1 MLKKLFDWTP
11 SDIAQWEKIR
21 RKGLQ
26 HFILWYGVQL
36 FGGGL
41 FALLGATAL
50 LVSISTSPKIHITNS
65 ASLGLELLF
74 IAAVCILGGVV
85 NSLLTW
91 SVEEIIYRKIM
102 GRSAGTASD
111 KADLS

>member
-21 RKGLQ
+21 QKGLR

-41 FALLGATAL
+41 FILLGAAAL
-50 LVSISTSPKIHITNS
+50 LVRTQTFMETHILNI
-65 ASLGLELLF
+65 AGLALELLF
-74 IAAVCILGGVV
+74 VAAICLLGGVV

-91 SVEEIIYRKIM
+91 AMEENIYRKIIKRQKM
-102 GRSAGTASD
+102 
-111 KADLS
+111 